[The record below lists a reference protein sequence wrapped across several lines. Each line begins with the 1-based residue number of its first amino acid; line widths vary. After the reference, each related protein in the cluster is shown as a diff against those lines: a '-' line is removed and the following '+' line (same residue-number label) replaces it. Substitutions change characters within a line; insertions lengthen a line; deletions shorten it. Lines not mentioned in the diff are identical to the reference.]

1 MAREPEQRYESVKA
15 LKQDLQAFV
24 DTCEAQSMCL
34 REGDI
39 IIRQD
44 EPATTIF

>member
-1 MAREPEQRYESVKA
+1 

-24 DTCEAQSMCL
+24 DNVWKLNRCAYA
-34 REGDI
+34 EGDI